1 MQDIIKHLKAL
12 SDPTRLR
19 IMLLLVKEELCV
31 CELETVLAV
40 EQSRLSHALRALSN
54 AGLIEER
61 REGRWIFYKGSAN
74 ISHTLAAYLEDSMR
88 GNPYISKDRRN
99 ARKLIES
106 AKPSGRRCPLRE
118 KT

>member
-1 MQDIIKHLKAL
+1 MQNIIKLLKAL

-31 CELETVLAV
+31 CELETVLAM

-61 REGRWIFYKGSAN
+61 RGGRWIFYKGSAN
-74 ISHTLAAYLEDSMR
+74 LPHTLAAYLEDSMR
-88 GNPYISKDRRN
+88 ENPDISKDRRN

-106 AKPSGRRCPLRE
+106 AKPSGKRCPIRE
-118 KT
+118 KS

>member
-19 IMLLLVKEELCV
+19 IVLLLVKEELCV

-74 ISHTLAAYLEDSMR
+74 LSHTLAEYLEDSMH
-88 GNPYISKDRRN
+88 GNPYILKDRRN

-106 AKPSGRRCPLRE
+106 AKPSGKRCPLRE
-118 KT
+118 RI